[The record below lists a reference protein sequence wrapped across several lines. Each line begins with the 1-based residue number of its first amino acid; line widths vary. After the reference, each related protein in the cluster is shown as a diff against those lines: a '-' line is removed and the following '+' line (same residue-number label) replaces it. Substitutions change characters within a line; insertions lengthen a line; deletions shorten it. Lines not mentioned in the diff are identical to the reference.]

1 VKSNAGFVVQI
12 QEKMTAEIVN
22 SLERCCGRMVWQ
34 SCMSSRGVHKSE
46 ATLVTTHIRT
56 ISRTTENPVTNS
68 FQRAILALR
77 PETFPSVAHP
87 IGEPSKAQTMSARA
101 PIPIRDLDAKNTET
115 RSPGTP
121 EGRWCLSHHYAATQP
136 SPLSVRPIHY
146 ARRSKV
152 DDIVQE
158 AYGNAISNLAGFRGE
173 SGLGTWLTRI
183 TLNEALERFRRRRPT
198 VELATLASAEPN
210 KARIIAS
217 PLMTLNSDP
226 ERTAAQREIRRL
238 VERAIDDLPELFRVV
253 FVMRE
258 IEDMSVEETAGFLG
272 LRPAMVKYRLHRA
285 RRLLRKML
293 DAQLVPALTDAFP
306 FDGMR
311 CARMTGAILQ
321 RFGL

>member
-1 VKSNAGFVVQI
+1 
-12 QEKMTAEIVN
+12 
-22 SLERCCGRMVWQ
+22 
-34 SCMSSRGVHKSE
+34 
-46 ATLVTTHIRT
+46 
-56 ISRTTENPVTNS
+56 
-68 FQRAILALR
+68 
-77 PETFPSVAHP
+77 
-87 IGEPSKAQTMSARA
+87 MSARA

-121 EGRWCLSHHYAATQP
+121 QRRWCLSHHYAAAQP
-136 SPLSVRPIHY
+136 SPSSVRPIHY
-146 ARRSKV
+146 ARRSEV

-158 AYGNAISNLAGFRGE
+158 AYVNAISNLAGFRGE
-173 SGLGTWLTRI
+173 SGLGTCLTRI
-183 TLNEALERFRRRRPT
+183 TLNEALERVRRRRPT

-210 KARIIAS
+210 KAQIIAS
-217 PLMTLNSDP
+217 PLMTTNSDP

-258 IEDMSVEETAGFLG
+258 NEDMSVEETAGFLG

-285 RRLLRKML
+285 RRLLRKAL

-311 CARMTGAILQ
+311 CAWMTDAILQ
-321 RFGL
+321 RFEL